1 MSHSRSP
8 HGDNHCF
15 QILAGQGF
23 HWLLDVQM
31 VGNTVD
37 VVAIGGDGDVRQTLC
52 HLGQNEVLKTSA
64 TDLRNCPFIVIFLA
78 IIRPHA
84 FRRNLLSGMRSYF
97 AYKKRKTLENQWL
110 SRVLVDTY

>member
-1 MSHSRSP
+1 
-8 HGDNHCF
+8 
-15 QILAGQGF
+15 
-23 HWLLDVQM
+23 M

-37 VVAIGGDGDVRQTLC
+37 VVAIGGDGDVGQTLC

-78 IIRPHA
+78 IIQPHA
-84 FRRNLLSGMRSYF
+84 FRRNLLSGLRSNF
-97 AYKKRKTLENQWL
+97 FMKKEKTLENQVF